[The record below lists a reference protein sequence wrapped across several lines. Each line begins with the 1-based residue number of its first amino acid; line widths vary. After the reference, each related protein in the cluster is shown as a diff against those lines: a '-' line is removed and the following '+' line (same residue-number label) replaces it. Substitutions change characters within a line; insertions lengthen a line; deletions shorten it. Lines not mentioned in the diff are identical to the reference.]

1 MNDIIIK
8 PEEFGLEANEA
19 KQVQAVF
26 VPMLEAITQLE
37 NEYNQI
43 ITLPISEETTK
54 KAKELRLK
62 FVKIR
67 TKTAEIHKKAKAY
80 YLAGGRF
87 VDAFKNAQLQ
97 ASGEKETT
105 LKEIEDYY
113 VNLEKERLQ
122 QLQALRIEEISAY
135 VDDVTAFDLSSM
147 ADDVYLAYFNS
158 KKKDYEDKIKAEQE
172 AEKARLKAEE
182 EEKARIEAQKIEN
195 EKLKAEAEAREKLL
209 QKEREEARKKQ
220 DELEAKA
227 KAEAEAREKL
237 EAEKAQK
244 EAEIKAQYEAKQV
257 QEKQEKY
264 QLWLK
269 DNKYN
274 EDTDIIINNILYR
287 KISQYILDN

>member
-1 MNDIIIK
+1 MSNLIIK
-8 PEEFGLEANEA
+8 PEEFGLEVNEA

-26 VPMLEAITQLE
+26 VPMLEAISQLE
-37 NEYNQI
+37 DNYNNI
-43 ITLPISEETTK
+43 VSKEITPELTK
-54 KAKELRLK
+54 EAKELRLK

-97 ASGEKETT
+97 ASGEKEEQ
-105 LKEIEDYY
+105 LKNIEEYY
-113 VNLEKERLQ
+113 INLEKKRLQ
-122 QLQALRIEEISAY
+122 KLQEDRITEITPY
-135 VDDVTAFDLSSM
+135 VDDVTALNLASM

-158 KKKDYEDKIKAEQE
+158 KKKDYEDKIKAEKE
-172 AEKARLKAEE
+172 AEKARLKAEK
-182 EEKARIEAQKIEN
+182 EEKARIEAQRLEN

-209 QKEREEARKKQ
+209 EKEREEARKKQ
-220 DELEAKA
+220 EELEAKA

-244 EAEIKAQYEAKQV
+244 EADIKAQEKAQKL

-274 EDTDIIINNILYR
+274 QDTDIIVDNILYR
-287 KISQYILDN
+287 KVSEYNE

>member
-122 QLQALRIEEISAY
+122 QLQASRIEEISAY
-135 VDDVTAFDLSSM
+135 VDDVTALDLASM

-195 EKLKAEAEAREKLL
+195 EKLKAEAEAKEKLL

>member
-287 KISQYILDN
+287 KISQYNLDN